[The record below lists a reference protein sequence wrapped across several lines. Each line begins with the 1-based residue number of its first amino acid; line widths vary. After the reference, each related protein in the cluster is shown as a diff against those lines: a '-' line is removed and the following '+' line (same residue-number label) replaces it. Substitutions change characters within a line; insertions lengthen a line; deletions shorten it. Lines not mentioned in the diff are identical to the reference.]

1 VTSPARITR
10 RRLLAGACAAAVPV
24 ALAPLRP
31 WRAIVEVAAPPP
43 SAERLAR
50 LLAARDSARRLGRR
64 AAAALPAARAP
75 EHAAAVLASLA
86 GGSRRAARLDDDG
99 MRRLVAERVRADF
112 AKEDTVQVC
121 GWVLSRTEARLCAV
135 AALDDGD
142 ARR

>member
-1 VTSPARITR
+1 VRPAARITR

-43 SAERLAR
+43 GAARLAR
-50 LLAARDSARRLGRR
+50 LLAARDSARRLGRQ

-86 GGSRRAARLDDDG
+86 GGSRPGAQLDDDE

-112 AKEDTVQVC
+112 DEEQTVQVC
-121 GWVLSRTEARLCAV
+121 GWVLSRTEARLCAL
-135 AALDDGD
+135 AALDDG
-142 ARR
+142 RRR